1 MIPAPPPPPDRTV
14 LATFVGHD
22 RPGMTAELFDSLDG
36 VVLDIEQVVVRG
48 RLIQAALIG
57 VVDAAAEAAV
67 RDQVVRAAGRL
78 GLEVDITAAGA
89 EAVQHRAQRHLIT
102 VLAAPLCPHAVA
114 GISRRVA
121 RAGGNID
128 RIRRTA
134 AYPVTAIA
142 LEVSG
147 AEPAALRTGLAEE
160 AAAREVDVAVQD
172 VGLDLLGQRLVVM
185 DVDSTLIQDEVIELV
200 AARAGCLPEVAAVTA
215 AAMAGELDFAASLRA
230 RVALLAGLPVGALD
244 EVRDEVRFTPG
255 ARTLCRTLQRLGYH
269 VALVSG
275 GFMEVV
281 EPLAAQLD
289 VTLVRANRFEV
300 RDGLLT
306 GRLAGPVVDR
316 AGKAEAL
323 REFAAD
329 LAIPLR
335 RTVAI
340 GDGANDLDML
350 AAAGLGIAFNAKP
363 VVRSAADASV
373 NVPYLD
379 SVLYLLGLDR
389 EAVEAAEEAEEAE
402 EAAG

>member
-1 MIPAPPPPPDRTV
+1 MSVPVPPPPPTRTI

-22 RPGMTAELFDSLDG
+22 RPGITAELFDALG
-36 VVLDIEQVVVRG
+36 GQVLDIEQVVVRD

-57 VVDAAAEAAV
+57 LDDGDDEAAI
-67 RDQVVRAAGRL
+67 RAQIGRSAARL
-78 GLEVDITAAGA
+78 GLEVDVAVGGA
-89 EAVQHRAQRHLIT
+89 EAVDHRVRRHLVT
-102 VLAAPLCPHAVA
+102 VLAAPLCPQAVA

-121 RAGGNID
+121 DAGGNIE

-142 LEVSG
+142 LEVGG
-147 AEPAALRTGLAEE
+147 ADPVALRSALAQE
-160 AAAREVDVAVQD
+160 AAARQVDVAVQD
-172 VGLDLLGQRLVVM
+172 IGLDLLGQRLVVM

-200 AARAGCLPEVAAVTA
+200 AAHAGCEAQVAAVTA
-215 AAMAGELDFAASLRA
+215 AAMAGELDFADSLRA
-230 RVALLAGLPVGALD
+230 RVALLAGLPVETLAQ
-244 EVRDEVRFTPG
+244 VREQVRFTPG

-275 GFMEVV
+275 GFVEVV
-281 EPLAAQLD
+281 EPLAAELH

-300 RDGLLT
+300 VDGRLT
-306 GRLAGPVVDR
+306 GRLSGPIVDR
-316 AGKAEAL
+316 AAKAQAL
-323 REFAAD
+323 RQFAAD
-329 LAIPLR
+329 LGIPLR

-363 VVRSAADASV
+363 VVRTAADTSV

-389 EAVEAAEEAEEAE
+389 EAVEAAEADGA
-402 EAAG
+402 